1 MWDSNIPERFGSPW
15 IDDLPLSPYLTSFN
29 RKHSRSPS
37 RKELCNEYNEKI
49 NHIADTLSAF
59 SSPIDRSKCISKVDG
74 EIDWSNHRVFGYTIS
89 TPFTHAL
96 QIENPCG

>member
-59 SSPIDRSKCISKVDG
+59 SSPIDHEDLIIHTLNG
-74 EIDWSNHRVFGYTIS
+74 LPQEY
-89 TPFTHAL
+89 
-96 QIENPCG
+96 